1 MGYGKELSALN
12 SSTIDI
18 ERIVKTVDERGF
30 VVVPNVISTE
40 LADQARTLV
49 HGYLENEASEATRQA
64 KTQRVGQLAVKHQ
77 LFRDLMC
84 HPTVMA
90 VWERFLG
97 PDFYCSTWSANTA
110 YPEYGHIGWHV
121 DYPYWSVQQPW
132 PPGNITGQTVWLLDD
147 FTEENGATGAVPYS
161 HRLGEPPAAPT
172 DQWRDDGEILLGPRG
187 SIAFAHGAWYHT
199 ARPNTTDQSRTVLL
213 GMYLKPCFIPQEDMH
228 GQLAQIDN
236 PSDVVKKIMGS
247 KQHSPR
253 NVGA

>member
-1 MGYGKELSALN
+1 MSATLLE
-12 SSTIDI
+12 SSTDIDL
-18 ERIVKTVDERGF
+18 ETTVQTIDERGF
-30 VVVPNVISTE
+30 ALVPNVISTD
-40 LADQARTLV
+40 LADQARQLV
-49 HGYLENEASEATRQA
+49 HDHLEAETTDTTRQA

-84 HPTVMA
+84 HPTVLA

-97 PDFYCSTWSANTA
+97 ADFYCSTWSANTA
-110 YPEYGHIGWHV
+110 YPGFDHFGWHV

-147 FTEENGATGAVPYS
+147 LTEDNGATGAVPYS
-161 HRLGEPPAAPT
+161 HRFGHPPEAPT
-172 DQWRDDGEILLGPRG
+172 DRWRDDGEIMVGQRG
-187 SIAFAHGAWYHT
+187 SIVFAHGAWYHS
-199 ARPNTTDQSRTVLL
+199 ARPNITDQSRTVLL

-236 PSDVVKKIMGS
+236 PSEQLQKIMGG
-247 KQHSPR
+247 KQHRPK